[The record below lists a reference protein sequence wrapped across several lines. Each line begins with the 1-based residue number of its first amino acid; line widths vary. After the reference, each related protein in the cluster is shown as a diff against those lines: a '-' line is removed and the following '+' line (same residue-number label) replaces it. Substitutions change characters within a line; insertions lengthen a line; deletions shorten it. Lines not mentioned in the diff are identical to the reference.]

1 MAAWAL
7 LTMLLADIRNGFAYH
22 AGADKDKPLVP
33 VCGINIACATSQ
45 TARHRGGLRNQN
57 RKVVFMLLSV
67 PVSVGE
73 VVDKV
78 TILEIKSARIADPD
92 KLANITAELDS
103 LRPLVSGGVFD
114 NDEVIV
120 LTDALRKVN
129 GELWDIEDNIRAEEA
144 AGRFGDR
151 FIELARA
158 VYVTNDRRAELK
170 KQINLATGSQLVEEK
185 SYEDYTGKG

>member
-1 MAAWAL
+1 M
-7 LTMLLADIRNGFAYH
+7 
-22 AGADKDKPLVP
+22 
-33 VCGINIACATSQ
+33 NIT
-45 TARHRGGLRNQN
+45 
-57 RKVVFMLLSV
+57 V

-73 VVDKV
+73 VIDKV
-78 TILEIKSARIADPD
+78 TILEIKSNRIADTD
-92 KLANITAELDS
+92 KLRNIATELDA

-114 NDEVIV
+114 NDEVV
-120 LTDALRKVN
+120 ALTDALRAVN
-129 GELWDIEDNIRAEEA
+129 GELWDIEDDIRAEEA

-170 KQINLATGSQLVEEK
+170 KKINLATGSELVEEK

>member
-1 MAAWAL
+1 MII
-7 LTMLLADIRNGFAYH
+7 T
-22 AGADKDKPLVP
+22 
-33 VCGINIACATSQ
+33 
-45 TARHRGGLRNQN
+45 
-57 RKVVFMLLSV
+57 V

-78 TILEIKSARIADPD
+78 TILEIKSDRISDTD
-92 KLANITAELDS
+92 KLRNIATELDA

-114 NDEVIV
+114 AEEVV
-120 LTDALRKVN
+120 ALTDALRAVN
-129 GELWDIEDNIRAEEA
+129 GELWDIEDDIRAEEA
-144 AGRFGDR
+144 ADRFGDR

-170 KQINLATGSQLVEEK
+170 KKINLATGAELVEGK

>member
-1 MAAWAL
+1 M
-7 LTMLLADIRNGFAYH
+7 I
-22 AGADKDKPLVP
+22 
-33 VCGINIACATSQ
+33 I
-45 TARHRGGLRNQN
+45 
-57 RKVVFMLLSV
+57 SV

-78 TILEIKSARIADPD
+78 TILEIKSERIAD
-92 KLANITAELDS
+92 KAKVANVKAELDA

-114 NDEVIV
+114 SAEVV
-120 LTDALRKVN
+120 DLTNGLRAVN
-129 GELWDIEDNIRAEEA
+129 AELWDIEDDIRAEEA
-144 AGRFGDR
+144 AGRFGER

-170 KQINLATGSQLVEEK
+170 KKINLATGSQLVEEK

>member
-1 MAAWAL
+1 
-7 LTMLLADIRNGFAYH
+7 MLLN
-22 AGADKDKPLVP
+22 
-33 VCGINIACATSQ
+33 
-45 TARHRGGLRNQN
+45 
-57 RKVVFMLLSV
+57 V

-92 KLANITAELDS
+92 KLRNITAELDS

-114 NDEVIV
+114 SDEVVALI
-120 LTDALRKVN
+120 DALRAVN
-129 GELWDIEDNIRAEEA
+129 GELWDIEDNIRAEDA
-144 AGRFGDR
+144 AGRFGAR

-170 KQINLATGSQLVEEK
+170 KQINLVTGSALVEEK
-185 SYEDYTGKG
+185 SYESHANEGRQI

>member
-1 MAAWAL
+1 M
-7 LTMLLADIRNGFAYH
+7 I
-22 AGADKDKPLVP
+22 
-33 VCGINIACATSQ
+33 I
-45 TARHRGGLRNQN
+45 
-57 RKVVFMLLSV
+57 SV

-78 TILEIKSARIADPD
+78 TILEIKSARISD
-92 KLANITAELDS
+92 KAKVANVKAELDA

-114 NDEVIV
+114 SAELVE
-120 LTDALRKVN
+120 LTDGLRAVN

-151 FIELARA
+151 FVELARA

-170 KQINLATGSQLVEEK
+170 KKINLATGSQLVEEK

>member
-1 MAAWAL
+1 M
-7 LTMLLADIRNGFAYH
+7 I
-22 AGADKDKPLVP
+22 
-33 VCGINIACATSQ
+33 
-45 TARHRGGLRNQN
+45 
-57 RKVVFMLLSV
+57 LSV

-78 TILEIKSARIADPD
+78 TILEIKSDRISDTD
-92 KLANITAELDS
+92 KLRNIATELDA

-114 NDEVIV
+114 AEEVV
-120 LTDALRKVN
+120 ALTDALRAVN
-129 GELWDIEDNIRAEEA
+129 GELWDIEDDIRAEEA
-144 AGRFGDR
+144 AGRFGER

-170 KQINLATGSQLVEEK
+170 KKINLATGSELVEEK

>member
-1 MAAWAL
+1 MI
-7 LTMLLADIRNGFAYH
+7 LT
-22 AGADKDKPLVP
+22 
-33 VCGINIACATSQ
+33 
-45 TARHRGGLRNQN
+45 
-57 RKVVFMLLSV
+57 V

-78 TILEIKSARIADPD
+78 TILEIKSQRISDEA
-92 KLANITAELDS
+92 KLENINAELDA

-114 NDEVIV
+114 SARVVE
-120 LTDALRKVN
+120 LTDGLRAVN

-185 SYEDYTGKG
+185 SYEDYTAGRNS

>member
-1 MAAWAL
+1 MII
-7 LTMLLADIRNGFAYH
+7 T
-22 AGADKDKPLVP
+22 
-33 VCGINIACATSQ
+33 
-45 TARHRGGLRNQN
+45 
-57 RKVVFMLLSV
+57 V

-78 TILEIKSARIADPD
+78 TILEIKSERISDSE
-92 KLANITAELDS
+92 KLRNVANELDA

-114 NDEVIV
+114 SAELVA
-120 LTDALRKVN
+120 LTDGLRAVN
-129 GELWDIEDNIRAEEA
+129 GELWDIEDDIRAEEA
-144 AGRFGDR
+144 AGRFGER

-170 KQINLATGSQLVEEK
+170 KKINIATGSQLLEEK

>member
-1 MAAWAL
+1 MPGNDVLHYAAICV
-7 LTMLLADIRNGFAYH
+7 THCRTV
-22 AGADKDKPLVP
+22 KLVP
-33 VCGINIACATSQ
+33 KRWMKMIP
-45 TARHRGGLRNQN
+45 
-57 RKVVFMLLSV
+57 SV

-78 TILEIKSARIADPD
+78 TILEIKSDRIADTD
-92 KLANITAELDS
+92 KLRNIATELDA

-114 NDEVIV
+114 TDEVV
-120 LTDALRKVN
+120 ALTDALRAVN
-129 GELWDIEDNIRAEEA
+129 GELWDIEDDIRAEEA

-170 KQINLATGSQLVEEK
+170 KKINLATGSELVEEK

>member
-1 MAAWAL
+1 MIL
-7 LTMLLADIRNGFAYH
+7 
-22 AGADKDKPLVP
+22 
-33 VCGINIACATSQ
+33 Q
-45 TARHRGGLRNQN
+45 
-57 RKVVFMLLSV
+57 V

-78 TILEIKSARIADPD
+78 TILEIKSDRISDES
-92 KLANITAELDS
+92 KLKNIRTELEQ

-114 NDEVIV
+114 TAEV
-120 LTDALRKVN
+120 TALFDGLRAVN
-129 GELWDIEDNIRAEEA
+129 SELWDIEDDIRAEEA

-170 KQINLATGSQLVEEK
+170 KKINLATGSDLVEEK
-185 SYEDYTGKG
+185 SYEDYSGKG

>member
-1 MAAWAL
+1 M
-7 LTMLLADIRNGFAYH
+7 I
-22 AGADKDKPLVP
+22 
-33 VCGINIACATSQ
+33 I
-45 TARHRGGLRNQN
+45 
-57 RKVVFMLLSV
+57 SV

-78 TILEIKSARIADPD
+78 TILEIKSERISDQA
-92 KLANITAELDS
+92 KVANVKAELDS

-114 NDEVIV
+114 SAEDVD
-120 LTDALRKVN
+120 LTNGLRAVN
-129 GELWDIEDNIRAEEA
+129 GELWDIEDDIRAEEA

-170 KQINLATGSQLVEEK
+170 KKINLATGSQLVEEK

>member
-1 MAAWAL
+1 
-7 LTMLLADIRNGFAYH
+7 
-22 AGADKDKPLVP
+22 
-33 VCGINIACATSQ
+33 
-45 TARHRGGLRNQN
+45 
-57 RKVVFMLLSV
+57 MLLSV